1 MSDAAAAKAETCQVQ
16 KCFAVG
22 AARPL
27 QESCLQPRKDLQGVT
42 VQLSCQVHGT
52 EPGQAMA
59 CSADKRHLHVVV
71 S

>member
-27 QESCLQPRKDLQGVT
+27 QESCLQPRKDLQGVSGPA
-42 VQLSCQVHGT
+42 QLPSAWHRTWASHGLL
-52 EPGQAMA
+52 
-59 CSADKRHLHVVV
+59 S
-71 S
+71 